1 MAEEAA
7 RRGGG
12 VLHKL
17 FLWVVVLV
25 LLAAVWW
32 LASERNQ
39 RHFRVTAQQGVLLV
53 ERGRFFPIGT
63 VVVGDRDKVYAPVT
77 IPQGEK
83 APAQMEFDDQNS
95 LDRWLFDLL
104 SGWAS
109 GASKRGDTKMAGLLV
124 DRASRLPGLSGEQV
138 AQLSSLRADLA
149 WEDAQSDLQSAA
161 QLLEGARRKLEQVR
175 QNNGSHAADAA
186 QLQARTSELSKVL
199 QDLTKRENASR

>member
-1 MAEEAA
+1 MADEAPA

-12 VLHKL
+12 ALQRLVLWL
-17 FLWVVVLV
+17 LVLV

-39 RHFRVTAQQGVLLV
+39 RHYRVTAQQGVLLV

-63 VVVGDRDKVYAPVT
+63 VTLSDGDKVYGPVPV
-77 IPQGEK
+77 PQGEK
-83 APAQMEFDDQNS
+83 APAEMEFDDQNS

-104 SGWAS
+104 SGWAK
-109 GASKRGDTKMAGLLV
+109 GAGKRGDTKSAGQLV

-149 WEDAQSDLQSAA
+149 WDDAQTDLASAA
-161 QLLEGARRKLEQVR
+161 QLLDGARRKLELVR
-175 QNNGSHAADAA
+175 QNNGAHSADAA
-186 QLQARTSELSKVL
+186 QMQNRVGDLQKVL
-199 QDLTKRENASR
+199 QDLAKR